1 MELDQE
7 IVRIFRPV
15 RPRRLI
21 LFGSRAR
28 DEETPCSDVD
38 LIVVYETRKRFL
50 DRLAELYLLW
60 DLPMAVDILAY
71 TPEEFMEM
79 SGSNPFIQEAVAR
92 GRVLFE
98 EAP

>member
-1 MELDQE
+1 MDLEQE

-15 RPRRLI
+15 RPRRVI

-28 DEETPCSDVD
+28 DADDARSDVD
-38 LIVVYETRKRFL
+38 LIVVYETSKRFL

-71 TPEEFMEM
+71 TPEEFLEM
-79 SGSNPFIQEAVAR
+79 SGANPFVQEAVAH
-92 GRVLFE
+92 GRVLYE
-98 EAP
+98 GAS